1 MTPKEIAKELNRIL
15 AREVYAADAF
25 AVAMRR
31 LADRI
36 EAEEDV
42 FAPNTTLPEDWRAHI
57 RTLRARAEKA
67 EGERLSAW
75 DECKRLEGQVRVA
88 RVERVKA
95 EARVAEL
102 ASACGMAYGAMLRL
116 NPNTRLHVQPE
127 LCALRDALA
136 EHLGKS
142 LEETQ
147 DAHEDAAQRS
157 GQLPGQGWGRVAEL
171 TEIIRDA
178 FDKAT
183 ASRYTDSAN
192 VVMECLQ

>member
-1 MTPKEIAKELNRIL
+1 MCEHCDRREKAEFSAKAHKEEVAIQKHFVRVQ
-15 AREVYAADAF
+15 RE
-25 AVAMRR
+25 
-31 LADRI
+31 
-36 EAEEDV
+36 
-42 FAPNTTLPEDWRAHI
+42 
-57 RTLRARAEKA
+57 RAEKA

>member
-57 RTLRARAEKA
+57 RALRARAEKA
-67 EGERLSAW
+67 EGERPSAW
-75 DECKRLEGQVRVA
+75 DECKRLEVQVRVA

-95 EARVAEL
+95 EA
-102 ASACGMAYGAMLRL
+102 
-116 NPNTRLHVQPE
+116 
-127 LCALRDALA
+127 
-136 EHLGKS
+136 
-142 LEETQ
+142 
-147 DAHEDAAQRS
+147 
-157 GQLPGQGWGRVAEL
+157 RVAEL